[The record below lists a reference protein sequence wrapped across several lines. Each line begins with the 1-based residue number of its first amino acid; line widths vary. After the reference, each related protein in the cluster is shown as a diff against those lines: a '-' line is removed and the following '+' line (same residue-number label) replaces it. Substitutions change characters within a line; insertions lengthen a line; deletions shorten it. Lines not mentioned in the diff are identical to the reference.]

1 MDERA
6 AIKETGAPHPRAVN
20 QESHR
25 WDGGLRR
32 PIAEINELL
41 LNVLRT
47 TAATTA
53 TATTATVAATV
64 PATAIAVTGAA
75 CEPVPRLVSALRQS
89 WCALD
94 RASMQR
100 LADCPY
106 LLLDAGFAAPA
117 RWDAAAL
124 SLDRHGAVMDGGAV
138 RGYFGGAAG
147 VALLRRTLSLAWHVA
162 RSNPLSAR
170 MMLGMSGECVERI
183 GASGLMHLEALAE
196 VSPSWMVPRWE
207 AQPLIWRQMI
217 QAAIGGSDAAL
228 RRVQLRGL
236 QLMAALW

>member
-1 MDERA
+1 MYDRDVSD
-6 AIKETGAPHPRAVN
+6 GRAVN
-20 QESHR
+20 HQQSVSHDGYR
-25 WDGGLRR
+25 WDSGLRG

-41 LNVLRT
+41 LEVLRAAAAT
-47 TAATTA
+47 PPVVNGATAAF
-53 TATTATVAATV
+53 AAT
-64 PATAIAVTGAA
+64 G
-75 CEPVPRLVSALRQS
+75 ESVPRLVSGLRQG
-89 WCALD
+89 WCSLD

-106 LLLDAGFAAPA
+106 LLLDAGFMAPE

-170 MMLGMSGECVERI
+170 MMFGMSSDCAERI
-183 GASGLMHLEALAE
+183 GTSGLRHLEALAE
-196 VSPSWMVPRWE
+196 LSPAWMAPRWE
-207 AQPLIWRQMI
+207 AQPVIWRQMI
-217 QAAIGGSDAAL
+217 QAAVGGSDAAL
-228 RRVQLRGL
+228 RRVRLRGL